1 MNIFKRRLEDMTF
14 PLMLV
19 QEPRWHKKIRIS
31 PYKRIPEST
40 GFRPQW
46 FNLRRNAEFF
56 IP

>member
-19 QEPRWHKKIRIS
+19 QEPRGHKKIRIS

-40 GFRPQW
+40 GFRP
-46 FNLRRNAEFF
+46 
-56 IP
+56 